1 MKKIVALALT
11 VVMVLGLLA
20 GCEKP
25 MDAKTLTQK
34 MDEAM
39 KTVTAMSGKM
49 GLELDMT
56 MSMTGMTLD
65 MGMDMEMDMKY
76 KMDLS
81 AGYMD
86 LKFAVEAMGQNEEMG
101 MEAYI
106 TSEGDNLVSYVYDSA
121 SDMWMKTAQD
131 TTELKAMQ
139 EQMTGVALTFSEIP
153 AESMTL
159 AKEQETVNGKSC
171 YVLTVNMDGTY
182 FQNAMG
188 TIMDTMTEEMDEMD
202 ETAAEM
208 LESMDWTALSVKA
221 VYHVDAATFQIVQM
235 TGEVLGMGDMLNNLI
250 GTVMGEMMGED
261 AAEMEFS
268 IDIPTCAFSMTEMAY
283 NDIEIPAVPQEA
295 IDNAVDADSIVEDPE
310 IDDPGYEDTLTNP
323 AQADGSFLLSYE
335 DYSAS
340 VMVPE
345 GYIVYMSEADM
356 LVAMTVDMMQS
367 ISYVVVA
374 EATAEDMKAEYE
386 SMVEMYKEQ
395 DFYLSHGDLE
405 SVNGFTVKT
414 LISND
419 GTSEVYAWK
428 EIPGGVVMVTGSS
441 FEGDPVLDDA
451 LNGVV
456 TGE

>member
-139 EQMTGVALTFSEIP
+139 EQMTGVALTFS
-153 AESMTL
+153 
-159 AKEQETVNGKSC
+159 
-171 YVLTVNMDGTY
+171 
-182 FQNAMG
+182 
-188 TIMDTMTEEMDEMD
+188 
-202 ETAAEM
+202 
-208 LESMDWTALSVKA
+208 
-221 VYHVDAATFQIVQM
+221 
-235 TGEVLGMGDMLNNLI
+235 
-250 GTVMGEMMGED
+250 
-261 AAEMEFS
+261 
-268 IDIPTCAFSMTEMAY
+268 
-283 NDIEIPAVPQEA
+283 
-295 IDNAVDADSIVEDPE
+295 
-310 IDDPGYEDTLTNP
+310 
-323 AQADGSFLLSYE
+323 
-335 DYSAS
+335 
-340 VMVPE
+340 
-345 GYIVYMSEADM
+345 
-356 LVAMTVDMMQS
+356 
-367 ISYVVVA
+367 
-374 EATAEDMKAEYE
+374 
-386 SMVEMYKEQ
+386 
-395 DFYLSHGDLE
+395 
-405 SVNGFTVKT
+405 
-414 LISND
+414 
-419 GTSEVYAWK
+419 
-428 EIPGGVVMVTGSS
+428 
-441 FEGDPVLDDA
+441 
-451 LNGVV
+451 
-456 TGE
+456 